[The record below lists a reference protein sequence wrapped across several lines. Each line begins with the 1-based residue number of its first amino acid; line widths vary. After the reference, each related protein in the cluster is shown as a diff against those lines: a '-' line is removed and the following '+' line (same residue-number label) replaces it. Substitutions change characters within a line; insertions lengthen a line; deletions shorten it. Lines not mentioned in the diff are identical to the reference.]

1 MRPLILIAAL
11 LAGVPVAATA
21 QGSCPAARTA
31 LVLSGGGAKGLAH
44 VGVLQV
50 LDSLGFIPDFI
61 VGTSMGSVVGAMYAV
76 GFTGNEIDSIVRHSP
91 GGSLLQSFEPVA
103 PRSLGTLQPMLSFAQ
118 GDGVSGL
125 QTNALNERDVNALLD
140 SKLFLGNLRARGDF
154 DSLPIPFRAVATDLG
169 TRKPV
174 VLAQGD
180 LPRAV
185 RASIAIP
192 IVFTP
197 EYINGQYLADGGLS
211 ANIPIGIAREPPR
224 EEKRRTATTTI
235 SAARAASA
243 SIEYAI
249 GTSGPC
255 GSRKRP
261 SVQPMGRPPVRPR
274 GRFLARPRA
283 ASLGSPGRATT
294 ERV

>member
-118 GDGVSGL
+118 GDGVSIAVQDAGRTVGAVGVIASHAEIAARRDALAAIL
-125 QTNALNERDVNALLD
+125 QE
-140 SKLFLGNLRARGDF
+140 
-154 DSLPIPFRAVATDLG
+154 
-169 TRKPV
+169 
-174 VLAQGD
+174 
-180 LPRAV
+180 
-185 RASIAIP
+185 
-192 IVFTP
+192 
-197 EYINGQYLADGGLS
+197 
-211 ANIPIGIAREPPR
+211 
-224 EEKRRTATTTI
+224 
-235 SAARAASA
+235 SAAAWSTPA
-243 SIEYAI
+243 
-249 GTSGPC
+249 
-255 GSRKRP
+255 
-261 SVQPMGRPPVRPR
+261 QD
-274 GRFLARPRA
+274 
-283 ASLGSPGRATT
+283 
-294 ERV
+294 